1 MEVSRPAPTG
11 REGGI
16 QPGKVWKMCRFLS
29 WNVSSSNWPLSLE
42 RVAEGAPGYSELPPS
57 HIPTNQPLVPWVA
70 AACSTENRLEDTLG
84 RLDVQWLPQVP
95 PSPGIR

>member
-16 QPGKVWKMCRFLS
+16 QPGKVWKMCRFLN

-42 RVAEGAPGYSELPPS
+42 RVAEGVPGYRELPPS
-57 HIPTNQPLVPWVA
+57 THSYKSAFGSLDD
-70 AACSTENRLEDTLG
+70 CFLFHENHLEDTWGYLG
-84 RLDVQWLPQVP
+84 VQWLPQVP
-95 PSPGIR
+95 LSPGTR